1 MLLVQIENTPEGYL
15 DPVIIQQFIII
26 LSWFSRGKQDTLNKF
41 MFQSIAA
48 RNSFHLHQVAK
59 AW

>member
-26 LSWFSRGKQDTLNKF
+26 LSWFNGGKQDTLNKF
-41 MFQSIAA
+41 MFQSTAA
-48 RNSFHLHQVAK
+48 PNSFHLHQVAK
-59 AW
+59 TW